1 MSDEI
6 PELPN
11 RMPPPPHAKLAG
23 PRPLRPP
30 TTRVPRVFNIW
41 GTLVY
46 AGCSITAFASM
57 IAYGFGWRPPGLIIL
72 PALFYVGISASIIA
86 AGRIEAN
93 KDAKVF
99 VRALRRQSEEN
110 KRRMN

>member
-30 TTRVPRVFNIW
+30 TTRIPRVFNIW
-41 GTLVY
+41 GTIAYGV
-46 AGCSITAFASM
+46 ASITAFASL
-57 IAYGFGWRPPGLIIL
+57 IAAGFGWHPPWFIIGV
-72 PALFYVGISASIIA
+72 ALFYVGVSAGIIA

-93 KDAKVF
+93 KDAKFF
-99 VRALRRQSEEN
+99 VQALRRQSEEN